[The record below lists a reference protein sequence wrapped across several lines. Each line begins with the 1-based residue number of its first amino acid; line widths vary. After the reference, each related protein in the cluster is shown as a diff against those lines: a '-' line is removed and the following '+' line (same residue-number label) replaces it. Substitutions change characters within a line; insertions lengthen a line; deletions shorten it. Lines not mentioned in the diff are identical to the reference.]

1 MPQRIRGQET
11 FLAIVSG
18 GALQDRIDSIQSFEW
33 TMNMEIQEEE
43 FLGEVQPRF
52 DSIAKGASLSIS
64 GHMSN
69 REFIDFMK
77 VVQEKAKRTPGFARV
92 DIGTRY
98 AFPNGDIADLE
109 FRDISFGDIPIPSS
123 SRSDYVEFSLD
134 GQCKDVVVV
143 PA

>member
-1 MPQRIRGQET
+1 MPQRLRGQET

-69 REFIDFMK
+69 RSFVDFMK
-77 VVQEKAKRTPGFARV
+77 VVQQKSKRTPGFSRI

-98 AFPNGDIADLE
+98 VYPNGDVQDME
-109 FRDISFGDIPIPSS
+109 FRDLSFGDISVPSS
-123 SRSDYVEFSLD
+123 SRSDYVEFSFD
-134 GQCKDVVVV
+134 AQTKDVVVV